1 MKVVFLTGTRAD
13 YGKIKPLINILSNN
27 KGFDVSIVVC
37 GMHLLEK
44 YGNTYLEVEKDNLA
58 KIYKIYHESY
68 IDNDIAYAV
77 SNNTQKVSELITELE
92 TDLLIIHGDRAE
104 ALSGAIAAL
113 SKNIIIGHIEGGE
126 VSGTIDEMFRHAI
139 SKLSHIHFVSNTKAR
154 ERLLKMGEIKR
165 NIHIIGSPDLDVM
178 ISELPK
184 INNVKRRYDI
194 NFDSYGILL
203 FHPVTTELVNLR
215 DETSEICKAILQS
228 KKDFIVIFPN
238 NDPGSEIII
247 GSYKTF
253 FEGIENIKVLP
264 SMRFE
269 YFLSLLKHSE
279 FILGNSS
286 CGVRE
291 APFYG
296 LPSINLGTRQNMR
309 ANSKSILN
317 INCNEEAI
325 LNAIEKCPTIN
336 EPVSNEFGDGKSA
349 EKFLKVL
356 QEINLK
362 DISVQKSIDD
372 SYI

>member
-1 MKVVFLTGTRAD
+1 MKIVFLTGTRAD
-13 YGKIKPLINILSNN
+13 YGKIKPLINILSKNN
-27 KGFDVSIVVC
+27 KFEVSIVVC

-44 YGNTYLEVEKDNLA
+44 YGSTYLEVEKDNLA
-58 KIYKIYHESY
+58 KIYKISHDSY

-77 SNNTQKVSELITELE
+77 SNNTQKISELISELK
-92 TDLLIIHGDRAE
+92 TDLLMIHGDRAE

-139 SKLSHIHFVSNTKAR
+139 SKLSHIHFVSNTKAK
-154 ERLLKMGEIKR
+154 ERLLRMGEIER

-178 ISELPK
+178 ISDLPK
-184 INNVKRRYDI
+184 IERVKKRYEI
-194 NFDSYGILL
+194 TFKKYGILL
-203 FHPVTTELVNLR
+203 FHPVTTELKNLR
-215 DETSEICKAILQS
+215 DETLEICRAIIQS

-247 GSYKTF
+247 ESYKTIF
-253 FEGIENIKVLP
+253 KGQECIKILP

-317 INCNEEAI
+317 INCNEKDI
-325 LNAIEKCPTIN
+325 LNAVKKCPTIN
-336 EPVSNEFGDGKSA
+336 EPASNEFGDGKSA
-349 EKFLKVL
+349 EKFLLV
-356 QEINLK
+356 LK
-362 DISVQKSIDD
+362 DLNLEDISIQKSIND

>member
-184 INNVKRRYDI
+184 INNVKKRYDI

-317 INCNEEAI
+317 INCNEEDI

>member
-27 KGFDVSIVVC
+27 EGFDVSIVVC

-184 INNVKRRYDI
+184 INNVKKRYDI

-203 FHPVTTELVNLR
+203 FHPVTTELMNLR

-317 INCNEEAI
+317 INCNEEDI

-356 QEINLK
+356 QEINLE

>member
-184 INNVKRRYDI
+184 INNVKKRYDI

-291 APFYG
+291 RPFWFT
-296 LPSINLGTRQNMR
+296 LHNLALTKYET
-309 ANSKSILN
+309 NSKSI
-317 INCNEEAI
+317 
-325 LNAIEKCPTIN
+325 K
-336 EPVSNEFGDGKSA
+336 
-349 EKFLKVL
+349 
-356 QEINLK
+356 
-362 DISVQKSIDD
+362 
-372 SYI
+372 Y

>member
-27 KGFDVSIVVC
+27 EGFDVSIVVC

-184 INNVKRRYDI
+184 INNVKKRYDI

-317 INCNEEAI
+317 INCNEEDI

>member
-184 INNVKRRYDI
+184 INNVKKRYDI

-317 INCNEEAI
+317 INCNEEDI

-356 QEINLK
+356 QEINLE